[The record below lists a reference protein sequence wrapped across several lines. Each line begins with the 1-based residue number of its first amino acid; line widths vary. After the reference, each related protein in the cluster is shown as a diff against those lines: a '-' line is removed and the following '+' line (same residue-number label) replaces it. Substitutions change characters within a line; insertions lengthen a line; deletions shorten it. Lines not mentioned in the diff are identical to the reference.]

1 MMPNFLIVGAAKSG
15 TTSLYRYLRQHPDI
29 FMPEWKELSFF
40 TGDPFG
46 PLHKVKNPAHYHT
59 VFSRAQTQTA
69 VGEASTSYLYD
80 KSAPRLIYEAL
91 GEIKILIILR
101 NPVKMSYSLYN
112 HQVRKEGETLKTFE
126 KALAA
131 ETSRMNDLNFKQK
144 CYGWHAN
151 YYYFTRSQYFVQVKR
166 YLDIFPRENI
176 KIIVFEEFIKNTLNS
191 VQDIFKFLKV
201 DHTFVPEIK
210 VHNPAGGII
219 SIPKFWSDI
228 GLFLKTAQFV
238 FSKNL
243 LRKIPYLIR
252 NKSRKLPGP
261 IKPET
266 EIKFKKKCL
275 EDICRLEQLIER
287 DLLVWKN

>member
-15 TTSLYRYLRQHPDI
+15 TTSLYRYLCQHPDI
-29 FMPEWKELSFF
+29 FMPEWKELSLFI
-40 TGDPFG
+40 GDPFG
-46 PLHKVKNPAHYHT
+46 PLHRVKKPAYYHIA
-59 VFSRAQTQTA
+59 FSRAQTQTA

-80 KSAPRLIYEAL
+80 KSAPGLIYDAL

-101 NPVKMSYSLYN
+101 DPVKMSYSLYN

-126 KALAA
+126 EALAA
-131 ETSRMNDLNFKQK
+131 ETNRMNDLKFKQK

-151 YYYFTRSQYFVQVKR
+151 YYYFKRSQYFEQVKR

-176 KIIVFEEFIKNTLNS
+176 KIVVFEEFIKNTLNS
-191 VQDIFKFLKV
+191 VQDIFKFLRV
-201 DHTFVPEIK
+201 DHTFVPEIR

-243 LRKIPYLIR
+243 LRKIPHLIR
-252 NKSRKLPGP
+252 NKDRKPAGS
-261 IKPET
+261 INPET
-266 EIKFKKKCL
+266 KIKLKEKCL
-275 EDICRLEQLIER
+275 EDICRLEQLIGR